1 MPACGDPVQG
11 ESDGGLTRFLVP
23 LDGSRL
29 AEVVLPVAASLA
41 ARLRAKLTLL
51 AVMER
56 GAPATVHGQ
65 RHITGTAE
73 AEAYLREVAR
83 RCAAPGV
90 AIEWHVHPNEEGDV
104 AKSIIDHAADLEADL
119 IILCTHGGGGAR
131 RVLFGSVAQQ
141 VLRGGTRP
149 VLLIRPLEDQPPDDV
164 AGWDLHRLLVPL
176 DGSRASEAALPVART
191 LARAYGADVFLLR
204 VVPTLAT
211 ITGERAS
218 TARLVPTATAVSLDL
233 EEREAKVLLETI
245 ATQLRAEG
253 ARASVLIRRGEP
265 AQEMLA
271 VALRVSAE
279 LIVMATHG
287 RAGLDAVFSGSVASR
302 VLARFPRALLLVRA
316 GRDGA
321 PGDP

>member
-1 MPACGDPVQG
+1 MKR
-11 ESDGGLTRFLVP
+11 LLVP

-41 ARLRAKLTLL
+41 AHLQAKLTLL
-51 AVMER
+51 TVMER
-56 GAPATVHGQ
+56 GAPATVHGE
-65 RHITGTAE
+65 RHITGAAE
-73 AEAYLREVAR
+73 AEAYLREVAE

-104 AKSIIDHAADLEADL
+104 AKSIIDHAADLGADL

-149 VLLIRPLEDQPPDDV
+149 VLLIRPLEGQPPGI
-164 AGWDLHRLLVPL
+164 APRWDLHRLLVPL
-176 DGSRASEAALPVART
+176 DGSRPSEAALPVARA
-191 LARAYGADVFLLR
+191 LGRAYGADVFLLR

-233 EEREAKVLLETI
+233 EEREAKVALEAIASQLL
-245 ATQLRAEG
+245 AAG

-265 AQEMLA
+265 AQEVLA
-271 VALRVSAE
+271 VALRMDAE

-302 VLARFPRALLLVRA
+302 VGAKFPRGLLLVRA
-316 GRDGA
+316 GRNDEPGA
-321 PGDP
+321 A

>member
-1 MPACGDPVQG
+1 MPTSGPVQG
-11 ESDGGLTRFLVP
+11 ENHGSLTRLLVP

-29 AEVVLPVAASLA
+29 AEAVLPIAASLA
-41 ARLRAKLTLL
+41 ARLRAQMTFLT
-51 AVMER
+51 VMER

-65 RHITGTAE
+65 RHITGPAE
-73 AEAYLREVAR
+73 AEGYLREVAR

-104 AKSIIDHAADLEADL
+104 AKSIIDHAADLGADL

-149 VLLIRPLEDQPPDDV
+149 VLLIRPLEGQPADGV
-164 AGWDLHRLLVPL
+164 AAWDLHRLLVPL
-176 DGSRASEAALPVART
+176 DGSRPSEAALPVASA
-191 LARAYGADVFLLR
+191 LARAYGAEIFLLR

-218 TARLVPTATAVSLDL
+218 TARLVPTATAASLDL
-233 EEREAKVLLETI
+233 EEREAKVALEAI
-245 ATQLRAEG
+245 ASQLRAAG

-265 AQEMLA
+265 AQEVLA
-271 VALRVSAE
+271 VALRMDAE

-302 VLARFPRALLLVRA
+302 VGAKFPRGLLLVRA
-316 GRDGA
+316 GRNDEPGA
-321 PGDP
+321 A

>member
-1 MPACGDPVQG
+1 
-11 ESDGGLTRFLVP
+11 LKRLLVP

-41 ARLRAKLTLL
+41 AHLQAKLTLL
-51 AVMER
+51 TVMER
-56 GAPATVHGQ
+56 GAPATVHGE
-65 RHITGTAE
+65 RHITGAAE
-73 AEAYLREVAR
+73 AEAYLREVAN
-83 RCAAPGV
+83 RCTTPGV

-119 IILCTHGGGGAR
+119 IILCTHGSGGAR

-149 VLLIRPLEDQPPDDV
+149 VLLIRPLEGQLPGI
-164 AGWDLHRLLVPL
+164 AAEWDLQRLLVPL
-176 DGSRASEAALPVART
+176 DGGRPSQAALPVARA
-191 LARAYGADVFLLR
+191 LGRAYGADVFLLR

-233 EEREAKVLLETI
+233 EEREAKVALEAI
-245 ATQLRAEG
+245 ASQLRAAG

-265 AQEMLA
+265 AQEVLA
-271 VALRVSAE
+271 VALRMDAE

-302 VLARFPRALLLVRA
+302 VGAKFPRGLLLVRA
-316 GRDGA
+316 GRNDEPGA
-321 PGDP
+321 A

>member
-1 MPACGDPVQG
+1 MPAYGDPAQG
-11 ESDGGLTRFLVP
+11 ESGGGLARLLVP
-23 LDGSRL
+23 LDGSLL
-29 AEVVLPVAASLA
+29 AEVVLPVATSVA
-41 ARLRAKLTLL
+41 ARLQATLTLL
-51 AVMER
+51 TVMER

-65 RHITGTAE
+65 RHITGAGE

-90 AIEWHVHPNEEGDV
+90 AVEWHVHPNEEGDV
-104 AKSIIDHAADLEADL
+104 AKSIIDHAADLGADL

-149 VLLIRPLEDQPPDDV
+149 VLLIRPLEDKPPDGT
-164 AGWDLHRLLVPL
+164 AGWDLRRLLVPL
-176 DGSRASEAALPVART
+176 DGSRPSEAALPVAQA
-191 LARAYGADVFLLR
+191 LARAYGAEVFLLR

-211 ITGERAS
+211 IAGERAS

-233 EEREAKVLLETI
+233 EEREARILLETT
-245 ATQLRAEG
+245 ASRLRAAG

-265 AQEMLA
+265 AHEVLA
-271 VALRVSAE
+271 VALRVNAE

-287 RAGLDAVFSGSVASR
+287 RAGLEAVFSGSVASR
-302 VLARFPRALLLVRA
+302 VVAKFPRALLLVRA
-316 GRDGA
+316 GRNGDPGA
-321 PGDP
+321 P